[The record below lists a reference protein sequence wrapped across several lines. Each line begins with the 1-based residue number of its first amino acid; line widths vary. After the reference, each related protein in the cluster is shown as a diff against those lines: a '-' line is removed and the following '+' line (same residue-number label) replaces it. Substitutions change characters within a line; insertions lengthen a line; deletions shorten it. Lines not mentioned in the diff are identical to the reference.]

1 MSYKSDSHLS
11 NTKTNAKFTELYEPG
26 NELFTTTTKSIKIEP
41 GFNRRP
47 DLMAH
52 NLYGNAR
59 LWWIFM
65 HFNPDKIKDPVQ
77 DFTEGKS
84 IVVPEKR
91 SSTNTA
97 RL

>member
-1 MSYKSDSHLS
+1 
-11 NTKTNAKFTELYEPG
+11 
-26 NELFTTTTKSIKIEP
+26 
-41 GFNRRP
+41 
-47 DLMAH
+47 
-52 NLYGNAR
+52 
-59 LWWIFM
+59 M